1 MFAGKFGVS
10 GSFAVIWIF
19 AAELFPTDIRGNALG
34 LGSMAGRIGGFC
46 APYINELWLPIPWLP
61 PLIYGAFCLFGGGL
75 LFLLPETSGRPML
88 NTVDEANEYYSK
100 RARRM
105 SQELQ
110 SMTDSFKNLSN

>member
-46 APYINELWLPIPWLP
+46 APYINELWSPIPWLP
-61 PLIYGAFCLFGGGL
+61 PLIYGAFCLFGNLLRFSAFQFIANILIVLFEFLIFEKKREFQPFLTRGL
-75 LFLLPETSGRPML
+75 ILHSNSL
-88 NTVDEANEYYSK
+88 NG
-100 RARRM
+100 
-105 SQELQ
+105 
-110 SMTDSFKNLSN
+110 

>member
-61 PLIYGAFCLFGGGL
+61 PLIYGAFCLFGTQDFQFVATIFIL
-75 LFLLPETSGRPML
+75 VFW
-88 NTVDEANEYYSK
+88 
-100 RARRM
+100 
-105 SQELQ
+105 
-110 SMTDSFKNLSN
+110 